1 MKNLT
6 EEMLM
11 MGSRVWKTAK
21 SFLDT
26 FEVFVED
33 DAKIIESTQQQL
45 RLKTS

>member
-1 MKNLT
+1 
-6 EEMLM
+6 M

-21 SFLDT
+21 TFFLDT

>member
-1 MKNLT
+1 
-6 EEMLM
+6 M
-11 MGSRVWKTAK
+11 MGSRVCKTAK